1 MSPTPA
7 RVAGT
12 MAARA
17 YFSAAAGGAATVVPG
32 CSMLSPSKEL
42 DTTTNSQLA
51 SKIDAVGSTI
61 ESSIQNS
68 IQTVSNELWPYVVLG
83 IIVVVILAGVL
94 VLVLIGAFWLLRK
107 WIEKN
112 SYLNQKPVW
121 LREQAKGYPTLGAES
136 RPAGRTSSPR
146 SPDSKVE
153 T

>member
-1 MSPTPA
+1 MLPA
-7 RVAGT
+7 RVVGT

-17 YFSAAAGGAATVVPG
+17 YFSATAGGLFATAAPG
-32 CSMLSPSKEL
+32 CSLRALSP

-68 IQTVSNELWPYVVLG
+68 IQTVSNEVWPYVVVG

-94 VLVLIGAFWLLRK
+94 VLVLVGAFWLLRK

-112 SYLNQKPVW
+112 SYLRQKPEWESGRVR
-121 LREQAKGYPTLGAES
+121 RELQREAAS
-136 RPAGRTSSPR
+136 RREDKTSAPH
-146 SPDSKVE
+146 SPDSRAG

>member
-1 MSPTPA
+1 
-7 RVAGT
+7 

-17 YFSAAAGGAATVVPG
+17 YFSATAGGLFATAAPG
-32 CSMLSPSKEL
+32 CSLRALSP
-42 DTTTNSQLA
+42 DTTSNSELKSA
-51 SKIDAVGSTI
+51 IDAVGSTI

-68 IQTVSNELWPYVVLG
+68 IQTVSNELWPYVLLG
-83 IIVVVILAGVL
+83 ITVVLVLAGVL

-121 LREQAKGYPTLGAES
+121 QEREKVKELRGAAS
-136 RPAGRTSSPR
+136 HLADRMPDPPSP
-146 SPDSKVE
+146 PDSRAG